1 MNTIELKN
9 ELISRISA
17 IDDDDF
23 LNAIKTIL
31 DYRKKETFIEL
42 TADQEKE
49 LLFASKEEE
58 LMMASDEGK
67 NGQFTLQSAMDKK
80 VKEWLKE
87 K

>member
-31 DYRKKETFIEL
+31 DYRKKEPFIYL
-42 TADQEKE
+42 TKE
-49 LLFASKEEE
+49 EEEE